1 MGVRKV
7 PHRKF
12 SVDFKPQVW
21 SGQRI
26 YLLLGK
32 KVCIERKRVT
42 FILRT
47 IEKDNSYAQRK
58 ISQTTA

>member
-1 MGVRKV
+1 MK
-7 PHRKF
+7 
-12 SVDFKPQVW
+12 Q
-21 SGQRI
+21 I